1 MSLVCILS
9 KQENLFAE
17 YIFLLVLWGIQQVLL
32 YYTYAENFILEIVHM
47 SNLEKGYTPFLHL
60 RGYLI

>member
-47 SNLEKGYTPFLHL
+47 LNLEKGYTPFLHL

>member
-32 YYTYAENFILEIVHM
+32 YYTYAENFILEIVICRT
-47 SNLEKGYTPFLHL
+47 LKKVIRLFY
-60 RGYLI
+60 I